1 MERIKSKIKSW
12 WAKKPMTYSLTHG
25 SSTFSNKLTKFGS
38 KDFFDASDSR
48 FIEWNKPLHIEKP
61 FSKIFNFKKFKKKKI
76 LEIGCGIGFMSMLWA
91 KNGSDLTAID
101 LNPQS
106 ISLTKKRFKNNKL
119 KGQISLGDANKLKF
133 INESFD
139 YVYSWGVLHH
149 SPDFEK
155 SISEMMRVT
164 KKGGGFGVM
173 VYNRNSVLF
182 NYMIRYREGFL
193 HLENKFNNKLSLASK
208 FTDGAKE
215 GGNPFT
221 WPLTKKELIKIFEP
235 FSNNFQI
242 KILGTDLDA
251 TLPQLLPYVGKY
263 MPLFLK
269 KSLAKR
275 FGWSIWISG
284 EKK

>member
-1 MERIKSKIKSW
+1 MKSIKSKIKSW
-12 WAKKPMTYSLTHG
+12 WTKKPMTYSLTHG
-25 SSTFSNKLTKFGS
+25 SSTFSTKSTKFGS
-38 KDFFDASDSR
+38 RNFFDASDAR
-48 FIEWNKPLHIEKP
+48 FIEWNKPLHLEKP
-61 FSKIFNFKKFKKKKI
+61 FSKIFNYKKFREKKI
-76 LEIGCGIGFMSMLWA
+76 LEIGCGIGLMSMLWA
-91 KNGSDLTAID
+91 KNGSNLTAID

-106 ISLTKKRFKNNKL
+106 ISLTKKRFRNNKL
-119 KGQISLGDANKLKF
+119 KGKISLGDANKLKF

-155 SISEMMRVT
+155 SVSEMMRVT
-164 KKGGGFGVM
+164 KAGGGFGVM

-182 NYMIRYREGFL
+182 NYMIKYREGFL
-193 HLENKFNNKLSLASK
+193 HLENKFNSKLSLASK

-221 WPLTKKELIKIFEP
+221 WPLTKKELIKIFQP

-251 TLPQLLPYVGKY
+251 TLPQLFPYVGRY

-269 KSLAKR
+269 KSLARR

-284 EKK
+284 EKN